1 MLLFEKTKLMPQC
14 QVFQEQL
21 TARAKESS
29 GEKDQEPEQAQHQA
43 SFTSVSYT
51 HLDVYKRQDRR
62 VVHIRTPSR

>member
-43 SFTSVSYT
+43 SFTC
-51 HLDVYKRQDRR
+51 
-62 VVHIRTPSR
+62 